1 MRGMMCFAAGFLVTL
16 MTTLTVQA
24 DDHIQVPA
32 FGGVEVFGCDFAE
45 GKDLDDSLDSSKK

>member
-1 MRGMMCFAAGFLVTL
+1 MCFAAGFLVTL